1 MDREL
6 AALKVEMQ
14 TLRAQLKAHDFVL
27 AALAAHIQVVTVPG
41 FLASAF
47 DSAANTAAQIG
58 RDRDD
63 NDVLPLVLNHI
74 KRMRAAFD
82 GSFIR
87 PGHGH

>member
-41 FLASAF
+41 FLAWAF

-63 NDVLPLVLNHI
+63 NDVLPLVPNHI